1 MKKILNNQLTM
12 HIATSVVLN
21 ENAGKFENFT
31 AYPALKAAIDGSI
44 TNEQALANSQEMHK
58 RNSVA
63 SKNHVKD
70 EASEY
75 ILDLSRKVS
84 AYAIVIADR
93 TLHGK
98 IKHNEST
105 VKRCNDNKLV
115 LIFETVLDTA
125 NQYQENLLEYGVTEQ
140 LLSEGIS
147 LLDALKTEIQNQ
159 LLINSELKQL
169 TVQLEQ
175 QFRTTDAGL
184 VTIDAM
190 VETMRNSDPVMYRL
204 YRNARRKRNR
214 GGSKVSAIGRVFDS
228 VTNSPL
234 PKAKISIDSYNSNK
248 AASGADLMKNVKF
261 SGAAGQFR
269 LKSLPT
275 GTYLFKVTYAGYA
288 DQEITAHINEG
299 ILTRVEIPLSKLD

>member
-1 MKKILNNQLTM
+1 MNKVQNNHLTM
-12 HIATSVVLN
+12 HISTSVVLN

-31 AYPALKAAIDGSI
+31 AYQALKATIDESI

-75 ILDLSRKVS
+75 ILDLSRKLS

-93 TLHGK
+93 TLHDK
-98 IKHNEST
+98 IRFGEST
-105 VKRCNDNKLV
+105 VKRCSDNKLV
-115 LIFETVLDTA
+115 LIFETVLASA

-140 LLSEGIS
+140 SLSEGIS
-147 LLDALKTEIQNQ
+147 LLTSLNAEIQNKWLSNLEQ
-159 LLINSELKQL
+159 KQL

-175 QFRTTDAGL
+175 QFRTTDTGL
-184 VTIDAM
+184 GMVDAM
-190 VETMRNSDPVMYRL
+190 VETMRINDPVMYRL
-204 YRNARRKRNR
+204 YRNARRKRKSGR
-214 GGSKVSAIGRVFDS
+214 TKLSAIGKVFDS
-228 VTNSPL
+228 VSNLPL
-234 PKAKISIDSYNSNK
+234 PKAKISIAEYDSNK
-248 AASGADLMKNVKF
+248 ATAGADLMKNVKF
-261 SGAAGQFR
+261 SGVAGKFQ

-299 ILTRVEIPLSKLD
+299 VLTRVEIPLTKLD